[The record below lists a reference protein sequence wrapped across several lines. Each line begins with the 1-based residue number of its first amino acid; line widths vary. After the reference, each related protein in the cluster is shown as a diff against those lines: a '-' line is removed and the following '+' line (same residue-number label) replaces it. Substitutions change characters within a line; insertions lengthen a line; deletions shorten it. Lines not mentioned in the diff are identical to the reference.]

1 MARPLRIEYPGA
13 FYHVTSRGNERKDV
27 FKSQRDRDKFIE
39 YLASATERY
48 GAVIHAYCLL
58 SNHYH
63 LLLETPEGNLSQ
75 IMRHIN
81 GAYTTYFN
89 VKRKR
94 TGHLF
99 QGRYKAILVEAD
111 EYATELSRYIHLNPV
126 RAGMAVRPEEYQWS
140 SYRSYIGQAKAMEW
154 LQTEFILGCFGGK
167 APEVNNKYRQF
178 VEDLLG
184 REYDSPLIVTV
195 ASTILGSE
203 GFVREI
209 TERHLGEKKTERN
222 VPAVKGLA
230 VRPSLDEL
238 IIKIKDVLG
247 EGNELTRGMS
257 LYICQRHSG
266 AKLKVIGAL
275 FGISDAAVSQASR
288 RLVLRAGKDKEL
300 REVIDWVEQK
310 IGYVRS

>member
-13 FYHVTSRGNERKDV
+13 FYHVTSRGNEQKDV
-27 FKSQRDRDKFIE
+27 FKSQKDREKFLE
-39 YLASATERY
+39 YLGSATKRY
-48 GAVIHAYCLL
+48 GAVIHAYCLM

-63 LLLETPEGNLSQ
+63 LLLETLEENLSQ

-94 TGHLF
+94 AGHLF

-126 RAGMAVRPEEYQWS
+126 RAGMTVRPEEYQWS
-140 SYRSYIGQAKAMEW
+140 SYRSYIGQAKATEW
-154 LQTEFILGCFGGK
+154 LQTEFILGYFGGK
-167 APEVNNKYRQF
+167 APEANNKYRQF
-178 VEDLLG
+178 VEDLLSS
-184 REYDSPLIVTV
+184 EYDSPLKATV

-203 GFVREI
+203 WFVREI
-209 TERHLGEKKTERN
+209 TDRHLGEKKTDRS
-222 VPAVKGLA
+222 VPAVKWLA
-230 VRPSLDEL
+230 TRPSLKE
-238 IIKIKDVLG
+238 IIGKVKTVLG
-247 EGNELTRGMS
+247 EDNELTRSMS

-266 AKLKVIGAL
+266 AKLKEIGEQ

-300 REVIDWVEQK
+300 KKVIDRVEEFL
-310 IGYVRS
+310 GCVRS